1 MDKSVVVKIG
11 GSLIFTENG
20 ENGDIN
26 VDRIHQYAK
35 VLSTLKDDGLNLCV
49 VVGGGKAARDYIKV
63 LHKFN
68 ATEAQSDLMGIRI
81 SRINAL
87 LLIAALGKIA
97 YPCPPREIP
106 ELAKALTTD
115 KIIVMGGLQPGQST
129 NAVAAV
135 VAEYTRSDMLIN
147 ATSVD
152 GVYTDDP
159 KKDPTAKKIDELD
172 YDEFQE
178 LIIKKG
184 SRAGEY
190 PLFDLVALKIVSRS
204 SILTKII
211 NGSDPDNILRAAKGE
226 EIGTTVRRR

>member
-1 MDKSVVVKIG
+1 MAKSVVVKIG
-11 GSLIFTENG
+11 GSLIFK
-20 ENGDIN
+20 ENGDVN
-26 VDRIHQYAK
+26 VDRISQYAQ
-35 VLSTLKDDGLNLCV
+35 VLSTLKNDGMNLCV
-49 VVGGGKAARDYIKV
+49 VVGGGKVARDYIKV
-63 LHKFN
+63 LNMFN
-68 ATEAQSDLMGIRI
+68 MPEAQSDMMGIRV
-81 SRINAL
+81 SRINAI
-87 LLIAALGKIA
+87 LLIAAIGKNA

-159 KKDPTAKKIDELD
+159 KKDLSAQKIDELN

-190 PLFDLVALKIVSRS
+190 ALFDLVALKIVTRS

-211 NGSDPDNILRAAKGE
+211 NGSDPMNILRAAKGE
-226 EIGTTVRRR
+226 KIGTTINRR

>member
-1 MDKSVVVKIG
+1 MVTSVIVKIG
-11 GSLIFTENG
+11 GSLIFTDEGN
-20 ENGDIN
+20 IN
-26 VDRIHQYAK
+26 VNRISQYAQ
-35 VLSTLKDDGLNLCV
+35 VLSTLKDEGMNLCV
-49 VVGGGKAARDYIKV
+49 VVGGGKAARDYIKA
-63 LHKFN
+63 LHEFN
-68 ATEAQSDLMGIRI
+68 APETQSDILGIHV

-87 LLIAALGKIA
+87 LLIAALGKTA

-135 VAEYTRSDMLIN
+135 VAEYSQSDMLIN

-159 KKDPTAKKIDELD
+159 KKDPTSKKIDELD
-172 YDEFQE
+172 YDKFQE
-178 LIIKKG
+178 LIVKKG

-190 PLFDLVALKIVSRS
+190 ALFDLVALKIVSRS
-204 SILTKII
+204 NILTKII
-211 NGSDPDNILRAAKGE
+211 NGSDPNNILRAAKDE
-226 EIGTTVRRR
+226 KIGTTIHRR

>member
-11 GSLIFTENG
+11 GSLIFTEKG
-20 ENGDIN
+20 EIDI
-26 VDRIHQYAK
+26 DRIFQYAQ
-35 VLSTLKDDGLNLCV
+35 VFSTLKNDGMNSCV
-49 VVGGGKAARDYIKV
+49 VVGGGKAAREYIKV

-68 ATEAQSDLMGIRI
+68 VPEAKSDMMGIHV

-87 LLIAALGKIA
+87 LLIAALGKAA
-97 YPCPPREIP
+97 YPCPPRDIP

-135 VAEYTRSDMLIN
+135 VAEYTRSNMLIN

-152 GVYTDDP
+152 GVYTSDP
-159 KKDPTAKKIDELD
+159 KKDPSAKKIDEMD
-172 YDEFQE
+172 YNEFQE

-190 PLFDLVALKIVSRS
+190 ALFDIVALKIVSRS
-204 SILTKII
+204 NILTKII
-211 NGSDPDNILRAAKGE
+211 NGSDPNNIRRAVKGE
-226 EIGTTVRRR
+226 KIGTTIHRR

>member
-1 MDKSVVVKIG
+1 MVKSVVVKIG
-11 GSLIFTENG
+11 GSLIFTEK
-20 ENGDIN
+20 GDVN
-26 VDRIHQYAK
+26 VDRISQYAQ
-35 VLSTLKDDGLNLCV
+35 VLSTLKDDGMNLCV
-49 VVGGGKAARDYIKV
+49 VVGGGKAARDFIKV

-68 ATEAQSDLMGIRI
+68 VPEAQSDMMGIRV

-87 LLIAALGKIA
+87 LLIAALGKAA

-115 KIIVMGGLQPGQST
+115 KIIVMGGIQPGQST

-159 KKDPTAKKIDELD
+159 KGDPNAKKIDELD
-172 YDEFQE
+172 YDDFQE
-178 LIIKKG
+178 LVIKKG

-190 PLFDLVALKIVSRS
+190 ALFDLVALKIVSRS

-211 NGSDPDNILRAAKGE
+211 NGSDPNNILRAAKGE
-226 EIGTTVRRR
+226 KIGTTIHRR

>member
-1 MDKSVVVKIG
+1 VKIG
-11 GSLIFTENG
+11 GSLIFTEK
-20 ENGDIN
+20 GDIN
-26 VDRIHQYAK
+26 VDTISQYAQ
-35 VLSTLKDDGLNLCV
+35 VLSTLKDDGLSLCV
-49 VVGGGKAARDYIKV
+49 VVGGGKVARDYIKV
-63 LHKFN
+63 LQKFN
-68 ATEAQSDLMGIRI
+68 VPEAQSDMMGIRI
-81 SRINAL
+81 SRINAS

-135 VAEYTRSDMLIN
+135 IAEYTRSMLIN

-152 GVYTDDP
+152 GVYTEDP
-159 KKDPTAKKIDELD
+159 KTDPTAIKIDELD

-190 PLFDLVALKIVSRS
+190 ALFDLVALKIVSRS

-211 NGSDPDNILRAAKGE
+211 NGSDPNNILRAAKGE
-226 EIGTTVRRR
+226 NIGTTIHRH

>member
-1 MDKSVVVKIG
+1 VKIG
-11 GSLIFTENG
+11 GSLIFTNEGN
-20 ENGDIN
+20 IN
-26 VDRIHQYAK
+26 VDRIAQYAQ
-35 VLSTLKDDGLNLCV
+35 VLSTLKNDGMKLCV
-49 VVGGGKAARDYIKV
+49 VIGGGKAARDYIKV
-63 LHKFN
+63 LHAFN
-68 ATEAQSDLMGIRI
+68 ASEAQSDMMGIRV
-81 SRINAL
+81 SRVHAI

-135 VAEYTRSDMLIN
+135 VAEYTQADMLIN

-152 GVYTDDP
+152 GVYTADP
-159 KKDPTAKKIDELD
+159 KKDSSAKKIDELD
-172 YDEFQE
+172 YDGFQE

-190 PLFDLVALKIVSRS
+190 ALFDLVALKIVSRS
-204 SILTKII
+204 NILTKII
-211 NGSDPDNILRAAKGE
+211 NGSDPHNILRAAKGE
-226 EIGTTVRRR
+226 KIGTTIHRR

>member
-1 MDKSVVVKIG
+1 M
-11 GSLIFTENG
+11 
-20 ENGDIN
+20 
-26 VDRIHQYAK
+26 
-35 VLSTLKDDGLNLCV
+35 
-49 VVGGGKAARDYIKV
+49 
-63 LHKFN
+63 
-68 ATEAQSDLMGIRI
+68 
-81 SRINAL
+81 
-87 LLIAALGKIA
+87 LIAAIGKNA
-97 YPCPPREIP
+97 YPCPPSEIP

-159 KKDPTAKKIDELD
+159 RKDPSAQKIDELD
-172 YDEFQE
+172 YDGFQE
-178 LIIKKG
+178 FIIKKG

-190 PLFDLVALKIVSRS
+190 ALFDLVALKIVSRS

-211 NGSDPDNILRAAKGE
+211 NGSDPMNILRAVKGDK
-226 EIGTTVRRR
+226 IGTTIYRR